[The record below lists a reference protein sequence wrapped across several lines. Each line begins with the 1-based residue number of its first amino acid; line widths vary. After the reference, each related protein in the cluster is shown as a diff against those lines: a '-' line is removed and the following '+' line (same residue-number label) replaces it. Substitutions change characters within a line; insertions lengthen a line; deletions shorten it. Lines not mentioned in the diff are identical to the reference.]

1 MAEGT
6 ALLRRHTGNCIEGS
20 NPSLSAIFRLDQ
32 FRKTAFFK
40 DSSDSPA
47 GHKETGAVTFD
58 FRKAEAECSVHKL
71 EFDAYPS
78 LLDPSELAL
87 GYETLCLYE

>member
-1 MAEGT
+1 
-6 ALLRRHTGNCIEGS
+6 
-20 NPSLSAIFRLDQ
+20 
-32 FRKTAFFK
+32 
-40 DSSDSPA
+40 
-47 GHKETGAVTFD
+47 
-58 FRKAEAECSVHKL
+58 VHKL